1 MTEQEKKEYSNYLI
15 NNIPNSIYR
24 VFSAKVKLN
33 GKTIREVL
41 ISFMENYG
49 KYMNNYEENYDEKE

>member
-41 ISFMENYG
+41 ISFMEN
-49 KYMNNYEENYDEKE
+49 